1 MSELEGCVLILVELH
16 LWFSISLEKAKK
28 KWLPSKS
35 ICICLVKPQV
45 FNEEV
50 SIQKIRTRDAMAAG
64 KKLLRD
70 SSMDEETDV
79 REKME
84 ALRGKTDAVTVATGE
99 RLGSL
104 EQALPLARS
113 FNDTHSELDSWLG
126 EVEPQL
132 AQLSTLTVDADQVKR
147 QQEAVKVRV
156 VLGWT

>member
-1 MSELEGCVLILVELH
+1 
-16 LWFSISLEKAKK
+16 
-28 KWLPSKS
+28 
-35 ICICLVKPQV
+35 
-45 FNEEV
+45 
-50 SIQKIRTRDAMAAG
+50 MAAG

-84 ALRGKTDAVTVATGE
+84 SLRTKSDAVATATNE

-113 FNDTHSELDSWLG
+113 FQDTHSELDSWLG

-132 AQLSTLTVDADQVKR
+132 AQLATLTVDVDQVKR
-147 QQEAVKVRV
+147 QQETVKVMVIKSELRGRDTLCLVTALV
-156 VLGWT
+156 VLYLLLAGFILVFFNILANGSLLTSISAFCLFR